1 MKMLCFLCG
10 KKIGLMRSLVDQQ
23 YCSAEH
29 RKEARLASSQ
39 ALREEEDVEL
49 WTVARS
55 KDKAKVAGRG
65 APSAGQT
72 ASVFAFLTVAGLLV
86 AALLLPGPGAAG
98 GNAFPSVSLD
108 PGVKP
113 GFMSQTFDHIAE
125 IVRQRA
131 PVTLHADFHSDL
143 SDWSATALRGTTKI
157 DDPRDWISAN
167 RPELVLPGSL
177 RIWKRSESLSNYQM
191 EFQGEVEKKSLSW
204 AFRASDADNYYA
216 SKVVITKPGPLP
228 NASLIRY
235 AVLNG
240 REWDRVQLP
249 LPVTLERG
257 VDYRVRMSV
266 QDDHFIAYLNGRV
279 ISSWTDQRLSR
290 GGVGFF
296 ADEDDGQQVSWVS
309 ISERDSFMGRMLAH
323 FSLLVWPGEG
333 R

>member
-1 MKMLCFLCG
+1 MLCFLCG
-10 KKIGLMRSLVDQQ
+10 KKIGFTRTLVDQQ
-23 YCSAEH
+23 YCCAEH

-55 KDKAKVAGRG
+55 RNKAKTARS

-72 ASVFAFLTVAGLLV
+72 ASVFAFLTVGGLLV
-86 AALLLPGPGAAG
+86 AALLLPGPGPQG

-108 PGVKP
+108 PAVKP
-113 GFMSQTFDHIAE
+113 GVMSQAYGRMAE
-125 IVRQRA
+125 IVRQKA
-131 PVTLHADFHSDL
+131 PVTLHADFKGGL
-143 SDWSATALRGTTKI
+143 GDWTTTALRGSTKI
-157 DDPRDWISAN
+157 DDPKDWISAN

-177 RIWKRSESLSNYQM
+177 RIWKRSESLTNYQM
-191 EFQGEVEKKSLSW
+191 EFEGQLERKSLSW

-296 ADEDDGQQVSWVS
+296 ADEDDSQQVAWVS
-309 ISERDSFMGRMLAH
+309 ISERDSFLGRMLAH
-323 FSLLVWPGEG
+323 FSLFVWPGEA

>member
-1 MKMLCFLCG
+1 MLCFLCG
-10 KKIGLMRSLVDQQ
+10 KKIGFFRSLVDQQ
-23 YCSAEH
+23 YCSSEH

-39 ALREEEDVEL
+39 ALREEEDIEL
-49 WTVARS
+49 WAVARS
-55 KDKAKVAGRG
+55 KAKVARG

-72 ASVFAFLTVAGLLV
+72 SSIFAFLTVGGLLV
-86 AALLLPGPGAAG
+86 AALLLPGSNG
-98 GNAFPSVSLD
+98 GNAAAFPPASLD
-108 PGVKP
+108 PAVKP
-113 GFMSQTFDHIAE
+113 GFMSQAYNGIAE

-131 PVTLHADFHSDL
+131 PVTLHADFHSGL
-143 SDWSATALRGTTKI
+143 SDWTTTALRGSDKI
-157 DDPRDWISAN
+157 DDPKDWISAN
-167 RPELVLPGSL
+167 RPDLVLPGSL
-177 RIWKRSESLSNYQM
+177 RIWKRSENLANYQM
-191 EFQGEVEKKSLSW
+191 EFQGAVEKKSLSW
-204 AFRASDADNYYA
+204 AFRASGSDNYYA

-228 NASLIRY
+228 NASLTRY

-266 QDDHFIAYLNGRV
+266 QDDHFIAYLNGRI
-279 ISSWTDQRLSR
+279 ISSWNDNRLSH

-323 FSLLVWPGEG
+323 FSLLVWPGDPA

>member
-1 MKMLCFLCG
+1 MLCFLCG
-10 KKIGLMRSLVDQQ
+10 KKIGFMRSLVDQQ

-29 RKEARLASSQ
+29 RREARLASSQ

-55 KDKAKVAGRG
+55 RDKAKAGGRG

-72 ASVFAFLTVAGLLV
+72 ASVFAFLTVGGLLV
-86 AALLLPGPGAAG
+86 AALLLPGPGNG
-98 GNAFPSVSLD
+98 SSGPSIPSVSLD
-108 PGVKP
+108 PGMKP
-113 GFMSQTFDHIAE
+113 GFMTQVYDGLAE

-131 PVTLHADFHSDL
+131 PVTLHADFRSGL
-143 SDWSATALRGTTKI
+143 SDWTTTALRGDTKI
-157 DDPRDWISAN
+157 DDPKDWIAAN
-167 RPELVLPGSL
+167 HPDLVLPGSL
-177 RIWKRSESLSNYQM
+177 RIWKRSEHLANYQM
-191 EFQGEVEKKSLSW
+191 EFQGQVEKKSLSW
-204 AFRASDADNYYA
+204 AFRASDPDNYYA

-279 ISSWTDQRLSR
+279 ISSWTDQRLSH

-296 ADEDDGQQVSWVS
+296 CDDDDSQQVSWVS
-309 ISERDSFMGRMLAH
+309 VSERDSFLGRMLAH
-323 FSLLVWPGEG
+323 FSFFVWPGETG